1 MLENMFRLSLDPLF
15 RPNESLSRHS
25 SYFLYDNVFE
35 TNKFQLIF
43 DSLFDSDFEW
53 EEICLKGKNVVYEDE
68 DEVFDSNGFEVE
80 VVDWNGG

>member
-1 MLENMFRLSLDPLF
+1 
-15 RPNESLSRHS
+15 
-25 SYFLYDNVFE
+25 VFE

-80 VVDWNGG
+80 VVD